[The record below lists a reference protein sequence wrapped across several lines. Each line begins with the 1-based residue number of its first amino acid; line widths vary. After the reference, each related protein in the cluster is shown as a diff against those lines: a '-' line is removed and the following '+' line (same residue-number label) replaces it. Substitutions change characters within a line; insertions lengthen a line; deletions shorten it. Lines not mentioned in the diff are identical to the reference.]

1 MAVLDITLSLI
12 RTFQLFEQSQRVWI
26 NDFLLETISEH
37 MSLVKDSG
45 YVDSSTA
52 QDVFSS
58 LYCSYFV
65 DTIRRRLYKQWII
78 SVWKGNPRCRT
89 KSPSVQDAYLP
100 KAGLISCTERWWL
113 ISCAE
118 KAPCML
124 SLTSSPGLPLL
135 QFLIACNTQ
144 KMSAT

>member
-1 MAVLDITLSLI
+1 MGLGLGFGLDNTEDQKIKGTTKSLMAVLDITLSLI

-26 NDFLLETISEH
+26 DDFLLEMISEH

-65 DTIRRRLYKQWII
+65 DTICRRLYKQ
-78 SVWKGNPRCRT
+78 
-89 KSPSVQDAYLP
+89 
-100 KAGLISCTERWWL
+100 
-113 ISCAE
+113 
-118 KAPCML
+118 
-124 SLTSSPGLPLL
+124 
-135 QFLIACNTQ
+135 
-144 KMSAT
+144 